1 MESNVD
7 LVKDYAETGDAK
19 MNELTEKTNEELESL
34 LLDLCGKLTLDNK
47 DIELLRAV
55 EDERERRFK
64 FEKVGA
70 K

>member
-1 MESNVD
+1 
-7 LVKDYAETGDAK
+7 
-19 MNELTEKTNEELESL
+19 MNELTEKTNEELEALSFLNLENL
-34 LLDLCGKLTLDNK
+34 LLDLCGRLTLDNK

-64 FEKVGA
+64 LEAVGV